1 MTLRL
6 SVPSSEHTTNVQK
19 YVADAI
25 NRVLDALSSKMPE
38 GIEIN
43 VPELEHISL
52 DWDQYPAHVD
62 YANLPLQEAI
72 NFVAFLVLL
81 QDGKGR
87 FVRGVA
93 TVGGRTHIGIV
104 TKDKGFQL
112 LNEAQLTHKHTG
124 FGDDQ

>member
-1 MTLRL
+1 MRKFQM
-6 SVPSSEHTTNVQK
+6 EF
-19 YVADAI
+19 
-25 NRVLDALSSKMPE
+25 
-38 GIEIN
+38 
-43 VPELEHISL
+43 PELASITL
-52 DWDQYPAHVD
+52 DWDEYPAHVD

-112 LNEAQLTHKHTG
+112 LNEAQLTHKLTG